1 MNTEPIATALQR
13 TARVVGHRLDAV
25 MAGLEGIARQSQSL
39 LACPPGERP
48 DRAKLQALRDPVEKL
63 IAESQQLVDGA
74 GLAVGPGILSDADS
88 WLQWWRPQR
97 DGGLEFTAHSFNP
110 LSLNYYDYQAMNWFR
125 IPVETGEPAVVGPY
139 VDTGGTDLRI
149 VTVTVPFA
157 VGDGPRSVA
166 AADLSLDCLERI
178 LLRSLGTRERDVV
191 LLTDSGKIV
200 ASNTARHVTGTIL
213 DRGAAGNGPTRE
225 KETLPIGS
233 ALHARIPW
241 RLVVMT

>member
-1 MNTEPIATALQR
+1 MNNEAMATALQR
-13 TARVVGHRLDAV
+13 AAHIFAQRLDAV
-25 MAGLEGIARQSQSL
+25 SAGLDAVAERSQSI
-39 LACPPGERP
+39 LACPSGERP
-48 DRAKLQALRDPVEKL
+48 SRADLHALRDPVAKL

-74 GLAVGPGILSDADS
+74 GIAVGSGILADADS

-97 DGGLEFTAHSFNP
+97 DGRLEFTAHRFNP

-125 IPVETGEPAVVGPY
+125 IPVEAGEASVVGPY

-166 AADLSLDCLERI
+166 AADLSLDCLERV
-178 LLRSLGTRERDVV
+178 LLRSLGTRDRDVV

-213 DRGAAGNGPTRE
+213 DSGSVRE
-225 KETLPIGS
+225 EETLPILS
-233 ALHARIPW
+233 ARPARIPW
-241 RLVVMT
+241 RLALII